1 MIKSITVV
9 ELDSFTKER
18 PRTNFYTKAVYTP
31 KSTIDREKKIA
42 QEFLKQNKEWEIDP
56 KALKVRIE
64 AVLNLPI
71 VNKKETVG
79 MLDGTIKPLRKPDVD
94 NVAKLVLDALNG
106 VAYVDDK
113 QIVELNVIKKY
124 GNLESKKTKK
134 KFLKI
139 EVEKI

>member
-1 MIKSITVV
+1 MKSITIV

-31 KSTIDREKKIA
+31 KGTKDREKKIG
-42 QEFLKQNKEWEIDP
+42 QEFLRQNKEWDIDAKP
-56 KALKVRIE
+56 LKVRIE
-64 AVLNLPI
+64 AVLNIPI
-71 VNKKETVG
+71 VNKRETIG

-124 GNLESKKTKK
+124 GNLESQKTKK

-139 EVEKI
+139 EIEKV